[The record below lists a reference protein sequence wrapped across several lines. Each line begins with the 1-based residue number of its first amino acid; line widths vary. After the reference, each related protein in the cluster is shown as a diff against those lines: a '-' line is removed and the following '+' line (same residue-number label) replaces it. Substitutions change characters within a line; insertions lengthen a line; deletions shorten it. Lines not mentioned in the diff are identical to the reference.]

1 MERKEI
7 MKEIIDEKNN
17 KIIGNINLD
26 NSKVKFTG
34 RSRERKNFKS
44 KSRCKGGNI

>member
-1 MERKEI
+1 

-34 RSRERKNFKS
+34 SN
-44 KSRCKGGNI
+44 NILYIYNHNILYN

>member
-26 NSKVKFTG
+26 NSKVKFTVVIIFYI
-34 RSRERKNFKS
+34 SMMK
-44 KSRCKGGNI
+44 